1 MSSNTTYLGCLPQLR
16 CHPGFD
22 SHQKLD
28 AKNLASVHWCQLES
42 WIQSFGQ
49 VEKNSFVTLL
59 GRGGGKLKVPALKTT
74 KWKNDKKLTF
84 HKNISLFSSKN
95 CNV

>member
-59 GRGGGKLKVPALKTT
+59 GRGWGQTEGSCIENCT
-74 KWKNDKKLTF
+74 KWKK
-84 HKNISLFSSKN
+84 
-95 CNV
+95 